1 MNPYKVLG
9 IRPNASLDEI
19 KDAYESLANTYSIN
33 DFNGSPEEPLA
44 EDKLSEINEAYTTLT
59 NNLKYKDIRNL
70 IENKK
75 FSLAETQLNLLS
87 DKNSP
92 EWNYL
97 KGFVLLKKGWFQAG
111 VNHLKTA
118 AELNPNNEE
127 YQEALM
133 ILVKKVRKMK
143 ANYARSMQ
151 YNSANNNNN
160 MCGGG
165 GQTNNM
171 CGGSGNG
178 GGIDP
183 NILNMFMNANGG
195 NLMGGANPMN
205 GTNPMNA
212 AGNPTVGMNSSNNA
226 ANNANPMGN
235 IANMMGG
242 MGGGNPMQNMLMQSL
257 MGGGNG
263 MNMCGNSGG
272 GGMC

>member
-9 IRPNASLDEI
+9 IRPNASLEEI

-44 EDKLSEINEAYTTLT
+44 EDKLSEINEAYTIL
-59 NNLKYKDIRNL
+59 NNNFRYKNIRNL
-70 IENKK
+70 IENKQ
-75 FSLAETQLNLLS
+75 FLSAETELNLIS

-97 KGFVLLKKGWFQAG
+97 QGFVLLKKGWFQAG

-118 AELNPNNEE
+118 AELNPSNEE

-133 ILVKKVRKMK
+133 VLVKKVRKMK
-143 ANYARSMQ
+143 ANYARTMK

-171 CGGSGNG
+171 CGGSGSG

-183 NILNMFMNANGG
+183 NILNMFMNSTGSNPMGG
-195 NLMGGANPMN
+195 SNPMSGANP
-205 GTNPMNA
+205 TD
-212 AGNPTVGMNSSNNA
+212 GMNTS
-226 ANNANPMGN
+226 NNANPMGN
-235 IANMMGG
+235 IANMMGGMGG

>member
-19 KDAYESLANTYSIN
+19 KDAYESLANTYNIN
-33 DFNGSPEEPLA
+33 NFDGSPEEPFA
-44 EDKLSEINEAYTTLT
+44 EDKLSEINEAYKSLT
-59 NNLKYKDIRNL
+59 NNFKYQDIRSL
-70 IENKK
+70 IENKQ
-75 FSLAETQLNLLS
+75 FLTAETELNLIS

-97 KGFVLLKKGWFQAG
+97 QGFVLLKKGWFQAG

-127 YQEALM
+127 YQQALM
-133 ILVKKVRKMK
+133 VLVKKVRAMK
-143 ANYARSMQ
+143 ANYARAMQ
-151 YNSANNNNN
+151 YNSANNNSNMCGNSGGGQANN
-160 MCGGG
+160 MCGGA
-165 GQTNNM
+165 
-171 CGGSGNG
+171 GNG

-183 NILNMFMNANGG
+183 NILNMFMNANGS
-195 NLMGGANPMN
+195 NPMGGASPMN
-205 GTNPMNA
+205 GTNPM
-212 AGNPTVGMNSSNNA
+212 AGSNPADAMNA

-235 IANMMGG
+235 IANMMNGMGG

-257 MGGGNG
+257 MSGGNG

>member
-33 DFNGSPEEPLA
+33 NFNGSPEEPLA
-44 EDKLSEINEAYTTLT
+44 EDKISEINEAYSTLT
-59 NNLKYKDIRNL
+59 NNFKYKNIRNL
-70 IENKK
+70 IENKQ
-75 FSLAETQLNLLS
+75 FLSAETELNLIS
-87 DKNSP
+87 DKTSP

-97 KGFVLLKKGWFQAG
+97 QGFVLLKKGWFNAG

-160 MCGGG
+160 MCGGNGG

-195 NLMGGANPMN
+195 NPMGGANPMN
-205 GTNPMNA
+205 GANPMSGA
-212 AGNPTVGMNSSNNA
+212 NPTNGMNSTNNT
-226 ANNANPMGN
+226 NPMGN
-235 IANMMGG
+235 IANMMNGMGG

-257 MGGGNG
+257 MSGGNG

>member
-9 IRPNASLDEI
+9 IRPNASLEEI

-44 EDKLSEINEAYTTLT
+44 EDKLSEINEAYTIL
-59 NNLKYKDIRNL
+59 NNNFKYKNIRNL
-70 IENKK
+70 IENKQ
-75 FSLAETQLNLLS
+75 FLSAETELNLIS
-87 DKNSP
+87 DKSSP

-97 KGFVLLKKGWFQAG
+97 QGFVLLKKGWFQAG

-133 ILVKKVRKMK
+133 VLVKKVRKMK
-143 ANYARSMQ
+143 ANYARTMQ

-171 CGGSGNG
+171 CGGSGSG

-183 NILNMFMNANGG
+183 NILNMFMDTTGG
-195 NLMGGANPMN
+195 SPMGGANPM
-205 GTNPMNA
+205 GG
-212 AGNPTVGMNSSNNA
+212 GNPTDGMNN

-242 MGGGNPMQNMLMQSL
+242 MGGMGGGNPMQNMLMQSL
-257 MGGGNG
+257 IGGGNG

-272 GGMC
+272 SGMC

>member
-33 DFNGSPEEPLA
+33 DFNSSLEEPLV
-44 EDKLSEINEAYTTLT
+44 EDKLSEINEAYTIL
-59 NNLKYKDIRNL
+59 NNNFKYKNIRNL
-70 IENKK
+70 IENKQ
-75 FSLAETQLNLLS
+75 FLLAETELNLIS
-87 DKNSP
+87 DKSSP

-97 KGFVLLKKGWFQAG
+97 QGFVLLKKGWFQAG

-127 YQEALM
+127 YKEALM
-133 ILVKKVRKMK
+133 VLVRKVRKMK
-143 ANYARSMQ
+143 ANYARTMQ

-183 NILNMFMNANGG
+183 NILNMFMNNNASSP
-195 NLMGGANPMN
+195 MGGANPM
-205 GTNPMNA
+205 GSA
-212 AGNPTVGMNSSNNA
+212 NPTDGMNSSNNA
-226 ANNANPMGN
+226 NPMAN
-235 IANMMGG
+235 IANMMGGMSG

>member
-33 DFNGSPEEPLA
+33 NFNGSPEEPLV
-44 EDKLSEINEAYTTLT
+44 EDKLLEINEAYTIL
-59 NNLKYKDIRNL
+59 NNNFKYKNIRNL
-70 IENKK
+70 IENKQ
-75 FSLAETQLNLLS
+75 FLSAETELNLIS
-87 DKNSP
+87 DKSSP

-97 KGFVLLKKGWFQAG
+97 QGFVLLKKGWFQAG

-133 ILVKKVRKMK
+133 VLVKKVRKMK
-143 ANYARSMQ
+143 ANYAKTMQ

-160 MCGGG
+160 MCGGAG
-165 GQTNNM
+165 AQTNNM
-171 CGGSGNG
+171 CGDPGSG

-195 NLMGGANPMN
+195 NPMGGANP
-205 GTNPMNA
+205 TD
-212 AGNPTVGMNSSNNA
+212 GMNT
-226 ANNANPMGN
+226 ANNANPMSN

-242 MGGGNPMQNMLMQSL
+242 MGGGNPMQNILMQSL

-272 GGMC
+272 SGMC

>member
-19 KDAYESLANTYSIN
+19 KDAYESLATTYSIN

-44 EDKLSEINEAYTTLT
+44 EDKLSEINEAYTLLS
-59 NNLKYKDIRNL
+59 NNFKYKNIRNL
-70 IENKK
+70 IENKQ
-75 FSLAETQLNLLS
+75 FLSAETELNLIY
-87 DKNSP
+87 DKSSP

-97 KGFVLLKKGWFQAG
+97 QGFVLLKKGWFQAG

-118 AELNPNNEE
+118 AELNPTNEE

-133 ILVKKVRKMK
+133 VLVKKVRAMK
-143 ANYARSMQ
+143 ANYARTMQ
-151 YNSANNNNN
+151 YNSSNNNNN

-178 GGIDP
+178 GGLDP
-183 NILNMFMNANGG
+183 NILNMFMNSGG
-195 NLMGGANPMN
+195 NPMGGANPLD
-205 GTNPMNA
+205 
-212 AGNPTVGMNSSNNA
+212 GMNA
-226 ANNANPMGN
+226 ANNPNPMGN
-235 IANMMGG
+235 LSNMMGG

-263 MNMCGNSGG
+263 MNMCGSSGG

>member
-9 IRPNASLDEI
+9 IRPNASLEEI

-44 EDKLSEINEAYTTLT
+44 EDKLSEINEAYTIL
-59 NNLKYKDIRNL
+59 NNNFRYKNIRNL
-70 IENKK
+70 IENKQ
-75 FSLAETQLNLLS
+75 FLSAETELNLIS

-97 KGFVLLKKGWFQAG
+97 QGFVLLKKGWFQAG

-118 AELNPNNEE
+118 AELNPSNEE

-133 ILVKKVRKMK
+133 VLVKKVRKMK
-143 ANYARSMQ
+143 ANYARTMQ

-171 CGGSGNG
+171 CGGSGSG

-183 NILNMFMNANGG
+183 NILNMFMNSTGSNPMGG
-195 NLMGGANPMN
+195 SNPMSGANP
-205 GTNPMNA
+205 TD
-212 AGNPTVGMNSSNNA
+212 GMNTSNNA
-226 ANNANPMGN
+226 
-235 IANMMGG
+235 
-242 MGGGNPMQNMLMQSL
+242 NPMQNMLMQSL